1 MLTSILLVA
10 NLVLSLLLVLVV
22 GYLYRLIGVVGA
34 AAYLSCVFL
43 EDKYGEDCLTHSKTK
58 EEK

>member
-34 AAYLSCVFL
+34 AAYLSYVFL
-43 EDKYGEDCLTHSKTK
+43 EDNYGEDFITQGKTK